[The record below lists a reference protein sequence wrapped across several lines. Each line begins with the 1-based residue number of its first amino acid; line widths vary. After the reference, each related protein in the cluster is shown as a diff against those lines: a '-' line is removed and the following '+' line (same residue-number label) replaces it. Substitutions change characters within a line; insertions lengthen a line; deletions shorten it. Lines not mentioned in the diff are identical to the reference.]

1 MLLHINTLAYVI
13 KLTNDDENIAE
24 DEEEILSSMYKTH
37 TPPTSSNHQHYILT
51 NFFFLR
57 HLSSS
62 SSSSPSLLFFLFWYS
77 WFERDV
83 LSAML
88 DEWRRRKYLACA
100 RARFLE
106 VCRMGVVVLVGT
118 SSAFVLFDRIQSAR
132 WERKISCALMIAS
145 DWKSC
150 SRFDWIVSSME
161 TTDRKRSNSL
171 SCFSF

>member
-62 SSSSPSLLFFLFWYS
+62 SSSSSSSLLFFLFWYS

-100 RARFLE
+100 RAF
-106 VCRMGVVVLVGT
+106 
-118 SSAFVLFDRIQSAR
+118 S
-132 WERKISCALMIAS
+132 W
-145 DWKSC
+145 
-150 SRFDWIVSSME
+150 
-161 TTDRKRSNSL
+161 SL
-171 SCFSF
+171 SNGCCGASRNFFSICLIWSNPKRTMGKKDIVCSDDCFRLEIMFEIWLNCLVNGNNRQKEIK

>member
-100 RARFLE
+100 RAF
-106 VCRMGVVVLVGT
+106 
-118 SSAFVLFDRIQSAR
+118 S
-132 WERKISCALMIAS
+132 W
-145 DWKSC
+145 
-150 SRFDWIVSSME
+150 
-161 TTDRKRSNSL
+161 SL
-171 SCFSF
+171 SNGCCGASRNFFSICLIWSNPKRTMGKKDIVCSDDCFRLEIMFEIWLNCLVNGNNRQKEIK